1 MELSVGTYF
10 SNIKIR
16 TVAVDFL
23 ALTVIYLLP
32 TLSHLTGIPFYY
44 LEPMR
49 IVVLLSLLFTN
60 RWNSLLLAITIPLFS
75 FLIASHPAIFK
86 VLLVTID
93 LTVNILLFMFLTRR
107 IKQTFL
113 ALFLSIGI
121 SKIIYYLL
129 KSAFIQFN
137 LVDGALVTT
146 SLYIQIILMVVLS
159 IVVAFLANR
168 LKNNTN
174 LS

>member
-16 TVAVDFL
+16 TVVVDFL
-23 ALTVIYLLP
+23 ALSVIYLLP
-32 TLSHLTGIPFYY
+32 TMSHLTGIPFYY

-60 RWNSLLLAITIPLFS
+60 RWNSLLLALTIPLFS
-75 FLIASHPAIFK
+75 FLIASHPAMFK

-93 LTVNILLFMFLTRR
+93 LTLNILLFMFFVKR
-107 IKQTFL
+107 IKQSFF
-113 ALFLSIGI
+113 AVFLSIAI
-121 SKIIYYLL
+121 SKIVYYLL
-129 KSAFIQFN
+129 KYAFIQSN

-146 SLYIQIILMVVLS
+146 SLYIQIMLTVVLS
-159 IVVAFLANR
+159 FVVAFWGTG
-168 LKNNTN
+168 LKNKTN
-174 LS
+174 